1 MLLNCD
7 LILLSGRNLRA
18 LFMEESKVSE
28 KENEDG
34 KWLHELALN
43 NKALV
48 TLNFYKTDLFLNEIK
63 INIEDLELLAKNCPN
78 LASVKITDCEIL
90 DLKNFFRYASSL
102 EEFCGGFYNEDP
114 QNYASVLPARLSRLG
129 LVDITKDDLPIMFP
143 SPVAQLKMLDLRYS
157 MLDMEDHCTII
168 RLCPNLETLK
178 V

>member
-1 MLLNCD
+1 LLNCD

-90 DLKNFFRYASSL
+90 DLKNFLRYASSL

-143 SPVAQLKMLDLRYS
+143 SPAAQLKMLDLRYS